1 MAAAATSILP
11 LYGGAAFAD
20 SRSDVPPNACGSPS
34 ATGASLNPS
43 LEKHCDAGPNP
54 HAAARNFDNS
64 ENFTRLGRSHAGG
77 SAGADEAGY
86 GDDETGYGD
95 DETGYGDDGD
105 YGDDETGYGDDGGYG
120 DDETGYGDDG
130 GYGDD
135 ETGYGDDS
143 GYGDDGGGYGDTPTT
158 PPTTQPPTTQPPTT
172 PPPVNSEPP
181 TSTPTTPPTSSTPDE
196 EPPGEPPS
204 LAETGSEQQVLV
216 ASGLAAILTASG
228 VVLYRRGR
236 AISRR

>member
-1 MAAAATSILP
+1 MRQNLSRALFVAAAATSILP

-86 GDDETGYGD
+86 GDDS
-95 DETGYGDDGD
+95 
-105 YGDDETGYGDDGGYG
+105 
-120 DDETGYGDDG
+120 

-143 GYGDDGGGYGDTPTT
+143 GYGDDETGYGDTPTT

-196 EPPGEPPS
+196 EPPAEPPS

-228 VVLYRRGR
+228 VVLYRKGR

>member
-1 MAAAATSILP
+1 MRQTLSRALFVAAAATSILP

-77 SAGADEAGY
+77 SAGADEA
-86 GDDETGYGD
+86 
-95 DETGYGDDGD
+95 
-105 YGDDETGYGDDGGYG
+105 
-120 DDETGYGDDG
+120 

>member
-1 MAAAATSILP
+1 MRQNLSRALFVAAAATSILP

-95 DETGYGDDGD
+95 DGD
-105 YGDDETGYGDDGGYG
+105 YG

>member
-1 MAAAATSILP
+1 MRQNLSRALFVAAAATSILP

-77 SAGADEAGY
+77 SAGADEA
-86 GDDETGYGD
+86 
-95 DETGYGDDGD
+95 
-105 YGDDETGYGDDGGYG
+105 
-120 DDETGYGDDG
+120 

>member
-95 DETGYGDDGD
+95 DGD
-105 YGDDETGYGDDGGYG
+105 YG

>member
-77 SAGADEAGY
+77 SAGADEA
-86 GDDETGYGD
+86 
-95 DETGYGDDGD
+95 
-105 YGDDETGYGDDGGYG
+105 
-120 DDETGYGDDG
+120 

>member
-1 MAAAATSILP
+1 MRQTLSRALFVAAAATSILP

-77 SAGADEAGY
+77 SAGADEAG
-86 GDDETGYGD
+86 
-95 DETGYGDDGD
+95 

>member
-77 SAGADEAGY
+77 SAGADEAG
-86 GDDETGYGD
+86 
-95 DETGYGDDGD
+95 

>member
-1 MAAAATSILP
+1 MRQTLSRALFVAAAATSILP

-77 SAGADEAGY
+77 SAGAEEAGY

-95 DETGYGDDGD
+95 DGD
-105 YGDDETGYGDDGGYG
+105 YG

>member
-77 SAGADEAGY
+77 SAGADEA
-86 GDDETGYGD
+86 
-95 DETGYGDDGD
+95 
-105 YGDDETGYGDDGGYG
+105 GYG

>member
-1 MAAAATSILP
+1 MRQTLSRALFVAAAATSILP

-95 DETGYGDDGD
+95 D
-105 YGDDETGYGDDGGYG
+105 GGYG

-158 PPTTQPPTTQPPTT
+158 PPTTQPPRNPGGSDARGVRGTSRLRQRVEPTL
-172 PPPVNSEPP
+172 
-181 TSTPTTPPTSSTPDE
+181 
-196 EPPGEPPS
+196 GR
-204 LAETGSEQQVLV
+204 LA
-216 ASGLAAILTASG
+216 
-228 VVLYRRGR
+228 
-236 AISRR
+236 